1 MPRKTSNIYTDI
13 FSDDKLNIKK
23 YVIDF
28 AHLIEQETAN
38 INHNAKVYSISA
50 EFGGGKSFFC
60 EKLHKVLQ
68 TDSVP
73 VATLNIWEMDF
84 YENPLMPLLIKINDI
99 YDIYNPYKKNKQRF
113 NKICNAIKALF
124 LTKFFDGIKL
134 NTDRLVRIYNKLNN
148 STNIYDNY
156 KKYEQELSVLKTAL
170 TDWIKKLNKP
180 AVIIIDELDRCRPD
194 FAVSTLEILK
204 HFFDIPGFVFILALD
219 EGQLQSSVKRLFGT
233 ENFDGYKR
241 KFINNSFILP
251 DPDKQD
257 FTKYLYE
264 KSGIQNIINNIHNQK
279 REILFQSDENELL
292 TSADVIQ
299 NYFSAY
305 SIWFKFSLRQMEQVF
320 DRLYLF
326 TKQFN
331 AGKMLYSPDLA
342 VLLVCLHEF
351 DIKIYKCLQNTADS
365 QKMSQGVLK
374 YIYDASDTSSV
385 AFKLYGTN
393 APQKFDKLDRGI
405 IPLVPNIDGFSGQK
419 NISYLG
425 NTKINRII
433 YDNADRFFNNNF
445 NNDGIIHTETI
456 NHIDIRKIR
465 QSYFDKI
472 NFISHFDSNFFYY
485 FVFAHTREYQDAL
498 KNISK

>member
-1 MPRKTSNIYTDI
+1 MPRKTSKIYTDI

-204 HFFDIPGFVFILALD
+204 HFFDIPGFVFILA
-219 EGQLQSSVKRLFGT
+219 
-233 ENFDGYKR
+233 
-241 KFINNSFILP
+241 FI
-251 DPDKQD
+251 
-257 FTKYLYE
+257 
-264 KSGIQNIINNIHNQK
+264 
-279 REILFQSDENELL
+279 
-292 TSADVIQ
+292 
-299 NYFSAY
+299 
-305 SIWFKFSLRQMEQVF
+305 
-320 DRLYLF
+320 
-326 TKQFN
+326 
-331 AGKMLYSPDLA
+331 
-342 VLLVCLHEF
+342 
-351 DIKIYKCLQNTADS
+351 
-365 QKMSQGVLK
+365 
-374 YIYDASDTSSV
+374 
-385 AFKLYGTN
+385 
-393 APQKFDKLDRGI
+393 
-405 IPLVPNIDGFSGQK
+405 
-419 NISYLG
+419 
-425 NTKINRII
+425 
-433 YDNADRFFNNNF
+433 
-445 NNDGIIHTETI
+445 
-456 NHIDIRKIR
+456 
-465 QSYFDKI
+465 
-472 NFISHFDSNFFYY
+472 
-485 FVFAHTREYQDAL
+485 
-498 KNISK
+498 